1 MERVNIT
8 YSVPK
13 WQITDT
19 LNQLIDSSEW
29 YIDEFSKTIQEARN
43 LLMTENPEG
52 CVKALANSRDR
63 LAEADFLL
71 HDVMNNVIQLAQER
85 QPTQQPAT
93 HEHIHVHEE
102 PPTEP
107 VDKLDKVRERMAEV
121 RKNIDDLGIELP
133 EEELDKIMGRLNDQ
147 ASRGV

>member
-8 YSVPK
+8 YSVPE

-29 YIDEFSKTIQEARN
+29 YIEEFSKTIQEARN

-52 CVKALANSRDR
+52 CVKALANSRDH
-63 LAEADFLL
+63 LAEADFRL
-71 HDVMNNVIQLAQER
+71 HDVMNCVIQLTQQR
-85 QPTQQPAT
+85 QPTQAPVP
-93 HEHIHVHEE
+93 HEHTHDHVD
-102 PPTEP
+102 PPVEQ

-133 EEELDKIMGRLNDQ
+133 EEELNKIMGRLNDQ